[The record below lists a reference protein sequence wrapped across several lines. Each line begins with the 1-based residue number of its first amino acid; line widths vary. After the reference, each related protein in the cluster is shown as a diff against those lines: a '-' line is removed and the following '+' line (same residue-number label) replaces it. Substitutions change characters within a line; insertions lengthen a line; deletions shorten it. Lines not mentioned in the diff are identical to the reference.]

1 MGRVNRDLRTMGDQ
15 FPIAHEALP
24 EAAFA
29 HVRRVV
35 AARAADAEDCRRLL
49 DSLGLLDAGGPGPG

>member
-1 MGRVNRDLRTMGDQ
+1 MGDQ